1 MRLAIITNFK
11 VDIKNLKNTDKQKLS
26 AQVQKITN
34 ENYNTC

>member
-11 VDIKNLKNTDKQKLS
+11 VDKTNLKNIDKQKLS
-26 AQVQKITN
+26 QLQKITN